1 MRPHLKKKLI
11 LLISLIVCLPLG
23 CAAISEKASREKLE
37 LFTEAYRNSIR
48 ASEFKQAYRFVDPE
62 IAKDQEV
69 DFDRYKNIQVVDYEV
84 SQSSF
89 YKDRREFFQIAE
101 IQYYAKDGL
110 ILRTLSDP
118 QRWKLDDKTGVWLLQ
133 SGLPDFQAQRKKD

>member
-1 MRPHLKKKLI
+1 LTKKSIFLI
-11 LLISLIVCLPLG
+11 ALIVWLPLG
-23 CAAISEKASREKLE
+23 CAAISEKAGREKLE

-48 ASEFKQAYRFVDPE
+48 ASEFKQAHRFVDPE
-62 IAKDQEV
+62 IAQDQEV
-69 DFDRYKNIQVVDYEV
+69 DFDSYKKIHVVDYEV

-89 YKDRREFFQIAE
+89 FKDRGEYFQIAE

>member
-1 MRPHLKKKLI
+1 MKKKSI
-11 LLISLIVCLPLG
+11 LLIALIVWLLFG
-23 CAAISEKASREKLE
+23 CAAISEKAGREKLE

-69 DFDRYKNIQVVDYEV
+69 DFDSYKNIHVVDYEV

-89 YKDRREFFQIAE
+89 LKDRGEYFQIAE
-101 IQYYAKDGL
+101 IQYYARNGL

-133 SGLPDFQAQRKKD
+133 SGLPDFQARRKKD